1 MYLLFFKKTCK
12 FLQGPEIFVVT
23 LEGGGGSEHFFT
35 YLGGGGMIRKKVEIF
50 KFSPIPS
57 PLINNERSLNET
69 ALAPYIVGFI
79 LDLSQRVSSLL
90 MHFSGG

>member
-1 MYLLFFKKTCK
+1 M
-12 FLQGPEIFVVT
+12 QGPEIFVVT
-23 LEGGGGSEHFFT
+23 LEEGGVWGEGGIRTFFYIFGGGG
-35 YLGGGGMIRKKVEIF
+35 GDDPKKKW
-50 KFSPIPS
+50 KFSNFHPS
-57 PLINNERSLNET
+57 PPLLINNERSLNET